1 MHGAQLR
8 MGMGTLYVDI
18 VCVCKQCNIT
28 CNSIVQKCVALVC
41 VLLFR
46 GGAIVTALILAMRR
60 AGVPFSHGVCRI
72 PPRWGGEVYLSTVQ
86 ELLEVFVCVCVCLQR
101 PPPHLTRFSRL
112 GRRQRA
118 QLGFD
123 GVHARI
129 KLIVHRP
136 NQVLAIRDHRV

>member
-46 GGAIVTALILAMRR
+46 G
-60 AGVPFSHGVCRI
+60 
-72 PPRWGGEVYLSTVQ
+72 VQ
-86 ELLEVFVCVCVCLQR
+86 
-101 PPPHLTRFSRL
+101 S
-112 GRRQRA
+112 
-118 QLGFD
+118 
-123 GVHARI
+123 
-129 KLIVHRP
+129 
-136 NQVLAIRDHRV
+136 